1 MPTAVIKRT
10 QVTFDKVEDRAI
22 DYTKAHIIHQIGT
35 GTPNYAG
42 AYVSFP
48 TAYGTPPVV
57 AAYAG
62 TPAKLTD
69 IQVVRV
75 RPGSFQ
81 WRGSPV
87 GRGVWHALGFR
98 AHE

>member
-1 MPTAVIKRT
+1 MPTAIIRRT
-10 QVTFDKVEDRAI
+10 QVVIDKVQDEAI
-22 DYTKAHIIHQIGT
+22 DYKKAYIQHQTGT
-35 GTPNYAG
+35 GTPNYTG
-42 AYVSFP
+42 IYVAF
-48 TAYGTPPVV
+48 TTVYGTPPVV

-62 TPAKLTD
+62 TPGKLTD

-98 AHE
+98 AA